1 MLPPHLRL
9 DFRKAEEV
17 IKDFIRGRVREAGAS
32 GVVIGLSGGGD
43 SSVCAAISARAL
55 GPSSVTVVHMPD
67 SESDPASTLIANKV
81 ANGLSLDMRI
91 IDLTEVVTSFLKPLG
106 ISYGSPER
114 LVRGNVKARARMVI
128 LYAIANRE
136 NMLVVGT
143 SDRSEWLIGFFTK
156 WGDGAGD
163 VHPLIGLYKTQ
174 VREFAKHLNL
184 PSEVVARPP
193 SPDLWPGHTAEGELG
208 LTYDEI
214 DEVLYRLFDEG
225 LRPEDIPKA
234 SGIPQSVVER
244 VLQLHRRTAHKRAP
258 IAAPFHSFKELEGR
272 GPGLQP

>member
-1 MLPPHLRL
+1 MLPSHLTL
-9 DFRKAEEV
+9 DFQRAEEV
-17 IKDFIRGRVREAGAS
+17 IKDFIRAKVREAGAS

-43 SSVCAAISARAL
+43 SSVCAALSTRAL
-55 GPSSVTVVHMPD
+55 GSSSVIALHMPD
-67 SESDPASTLIANKV
+67 RESDPISTLIANKV
-81 ANGLSLDMRI
+81 VNSLGLEMRVVDI
-91 IDLTEVVTSFLKPLG
+91 TEVVSTLLKSLG
-106 ISYGSPER
+106 MSYESPER
-114 LVRGNVKARARMVI
+114 LVRGNIKARARMII

-163 VHPLIGLYKTQ
+163 IYPLIGLYKTQ
-174 VREFAKHLNL
+174 VREFAKYLSL
-184 PSEVVARPP
+184 PTEVVARPP

-225 LRPEDIPKA
+225 LEPEDIPKV
-234 SGIPQSVVER
+234 SGIPLSVVER
-244 VLQLHRRTAHKRAP
+244 VLKLYQKTTHKRSP
-258 IAAPFHSFKELEGR
+258 VTAPFRSFKELNGR
-272 GPGLQP
+272 GYGLRA